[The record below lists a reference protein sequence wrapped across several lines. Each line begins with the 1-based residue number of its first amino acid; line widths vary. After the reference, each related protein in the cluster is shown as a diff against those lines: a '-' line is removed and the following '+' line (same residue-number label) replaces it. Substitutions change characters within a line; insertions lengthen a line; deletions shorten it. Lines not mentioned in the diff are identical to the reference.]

1 MKIFDQSV
9 VYFLSVN
16 GPSPS
21 NRMGCENTG
30 VVHVQCS
37 ICNNW
42 LNFEYLD
49 IKLSG
54 LFGYQVIRAIK
65 FSVPMDN

>member
-1 MKIFDQSV
+1 
-9 VYFLSVN
+9 
-16 GPSPS
+16 
-21 NRMGCENTG
+21 MGCENTG

-65 FSVPMDN
+65 LSVPMDN